1 MDLKELYKDEDDD
14 YDNFLD
20 IDDYDVFI
28 RKYSDENIAIYN
40 KRLSPSPD
48 FITKNTKPYT
58 PNNIY
63 PTYTPIIS
71 KYSSV
76 KILYFL
82 FIIII
87 IYVIVYYLSI
97 RCH

>member
-48 FITKNTKPYT
+48 FIPKNTKPYT
-58 PNNIY
+58 PDNI
-63 PTYTPIIS
+63 
-71 KYSSV
+71 
-76 KILYFL
+76 FL
-82 FIIII
+82 RIHRL
-87 IYVIVYYLSI
+87 YLSTQALKYYTSYL
-97 RCH
+97 

>member
-1 MDLKELYKDEDDD
+1 MNDYDND

-48 FITKNTKPYT
+48 LIAQNIKSYT
-58 PNNIY
+58 TNNIY

-71 KYSSV
+71 QYSSV
-76 KILYFL
+76 KIIYFL
-82 FIIII
+82 FIILI
-87 IYVIVYYLSI
+87 IYIIVYSLFCAI
-97 RCH
+97 NIIVK

>member
-1 MDLKELYKDEDDD
+1 MNDNDYD

-40 KRLSPSPD
+40 KQLSQSPD
-48 FITKNTKPYT
+48 LIANNTKYN

-71 KYSSV
+71 QYSSV
-76 KILYFL
+76 KTIYFL

-87 IYVIVYYLSI
+87 IYIIVYSLFCAINVIVK
-97 RCH
+97 